1 MRRRHFITGAAALAA
16 YARLPRAKAQAS
28 GHGDSRLPEGFY
40 NFTGSNLSN
49 WAAALAA
56 QQRGSADAIIGC
68 LGDSTVAGHGA
79 AGNDLASNAKSLSWP
94 TQLAKLIPGGSWS
107 SVWGD
112 NNVTAAGGNLYDF
125 DVRLSGSGWTIEAM
139 ASGTLCG
146 GLLREHPGHP
156 DKSALSFEPAD
167 QFDRIEI
174 WHAQLPESG
183 HFLVDVDGGPT
194 LAAVNC
200 AGPDAL
206 VKTTTSC
213 ALGTH
218 KINLRR
224 SPSSAKDVYL
234 TALRTYNSAVKEI
247 SVYNLGGS
255 MLASADFTINR
266 HPWNILPAL
275 AAISPHLVIFEAGI
289 VNDWNGAAP
298 LATVASNMTAVID
311 VLKSVNCDVILMSGV
326 PSEPPPYASSEAQ
339 EKYVANMKQ
348 LAYAANVPLIDIW
361 ELFGG
366 TRNPGAMFDS
376 LHPNHAGCGLIAG
389 YAKLAVLNPAARS
402 PG

>member
-1 MRRRHFITGAAALAA
+1 
-16 YARLPRAKAQAS
+16 
-28 GHGDSRLPEGFY
+28 
-40 NFTGSNLSN
+40 
-49 WAAALAA
+49 
-56 QQRGSADAIIGC
+56 
-68 LGDSTVAGHGA
+68 
-79 AGNDLASNAKSLSWP
+79 
-94 TQLAKLIPGGSWS
+94 
-107 SVWGD
+107 
-112 NNVTAAGGNLYDF
+112 
-125 DVRLSGSGWTIEAM
+125 
-139 ASGTLCG
+139 
-146 GLLREHPGHP
+146 
-156 DKSALSFEPAD
+156 
-167 QFDRIEI
+167 
-174 WHAQLPESG
+174 
-183 HFLVDVDGGPT
+183 
-194 LAAVNC
+194 
-200 AGPDAL
+200 
-206 VKTTTSC
+206 
-213 ALGTH
+213 
-218 KINLRR
+218 
-224 SPSSAKDVYL
+224 
-234 TALRTYNSAVKEI
+234 VKEI